1 MIGSGKTVVGERL
14 AACLGRPYLDLD
26 QEMDPEPGRSF
37 HKLVQEDGSL
47 AFRDESTPCVGTL

>member
-26 QEMDPEPGRSF
+26 QEMDRGVGQSLHE
-37 HKLVQEDGSL
+37 LVQEDGSL